1 MSRPVARWLVALLVL
16 VDGVLLL
23 RPLLSDRGSRSPAS
37 LETAA
42 VSTPPPREI
51 VDDTLGRGETLAQ
64 LMADRGLL
72 PSQIHEFTQLVGA
85 YRKPRS
91 LRPGVLLR
99 LSGAPGASPDQVEL
113 QLNADSILHFTASD
127 SAWAARLEVVPFVVD
142 TVRLSGVIES
152 SLWLAKLGGD
162 VDRLPPGG
170 FEELVY
176 DLADVYA
183 WKVDFTRDVRAGD
196 GFRVA
201 YERKVRPDGSVR
213 SRRFLA
219 VELRNQG
226 RALLAIPYPRP
237 GGRVAYFDA
246 EGRSLRGAFLRYPV
260 PYRITSGFTRNRFH
274 PVLKRNRPHQG
285 IDYGAPHGT
294 RVQATASGTVA
305 RAGVW
310 GGYGKMVEIRHRN
323 GIRTRYAH
331 LSAIAPGAR
340 PGKRVEQGQWIG
352 RVGATGLASG
362 THLHYEFLQGG
373 FHRNP
378 LKVHLPAE
386 PSLEKEAL
394 GDFHQVRDGAVA
406 LLDPLAIPTLE
417 SLADAGAEDP
427 SGTR

>member
-1 MSRPVARWLVALLVL
+1 VRHTIARTIAAALALAA
-16 VDGVLLL
+16 GVLLL
-23 RPLLSDRGSRSPAS
+23 RPLITGRGSSVPGGP
-37 LETAA
+37 ETAA
-42 VSTPPPREI
+42 VEAELPRE
-51 VDDTLGRGETLAQ
+51 VVSDTLGRGETLAQ
-64 LMADRGLL
+64 LMAGRGLSPL
-72 PSQIHEFTQLVGA
+72 QIHEISELVRE
-85 YRKPRS
+85 YRRPRS
-91 LRPGVLLR
+91 LRPGVVVR
-99 LSGAPGASPDQVEL
+99 LAGAPGATPDQMDL
-113 QLNADSILHFTASD
+113 WLNPDSILHFTAGD
-127 SAWAARLEVVPFVVD
+127 STWATSLEVVPFTVD

-183 WKVDFTRDVRAGD
+183 WKVDFTRDIRVGD

-201 YERKVRPDGSVR
+201 YEREVRPDGSVR

-226 RALLAIPYPRP
+226 HALLAIPYQRP
-237 GGRVAYFDA
+237 GNRVAYFDA

-260 PYRITSGFTRNRFH
+260 PYRITSGFSRSRFH
-274 PVLKRNRPHQG
+274 PILKRSRPHQG

-294 RVQATASGTVA
+294 RVRATASGTVT
-305 RAGVW
+305 RAGTW
-310 GGYGKMVEIRHRN
+310 GGYGRMVELRHRN

-331 LSAIAPGAR
+331 LSAIAPGIR
-340 PGKRVEQGQWIG
+340 PGKHVEQGQWIG

-373 FHRNP
+373 RHRNP
-378 LKVHLPAE
+378 LRISLPAE
-386 PSLEKEAL
+386 PSLKGEDL
-394 GDFHQVRDGAVA
+394 GGFQRVRDRAVA
-406 LLDPLAIPTLE
+406 LLEPVGIPTLE
-417 SLADAGAEDP
+417 SFADAGGEEV